1 MVKFVCGRKVYLLY
15 FFACCCGRSCPD
27 PQVERPPRSLGVKLF
42 WYNEVMTFPQSV
54 DTIRIWR
61 GDDTVLASFQ
71 LTDNANVPINLSTH
85 AFASQWRVNASDSE
99 SFNLNVDISQASL
112 GVITVLMPSSVST
125 IISGKGGWDLQSTD
139 SSGVVKT
146 WLTGRTIFAEDFTR

>member
-15 FFACCCGRSCPD
+15 FFVCCCGRSCPD

-42 WYNEVMTFPQSV
+42 WYNKFMTFPQSV
-54 DTIRIWR
+54 DTVRIWR

-71 LTDNANVPINLSTH
+71 LTDNANVPIDLTSHTFVSH
-85 AFASQWRVNASDSE
+85 WRVNASDSAFQIL
-99 SFNLNVDISQASL
+99 SVNVSQANL
-112 GVITVLMPSSVST
+112 GVISVSMPSAVST
-125 IISGKGGWDLQSTD
+125 LIPGKGGWDLQSTD
-139 SSGVVKT
+139 SLGVVRT